1 MRFITEFETDDS
13 NYVKGIKKIHGEE
26 NIGHEIARSFGWNER
41 GVTKLDPAVRVIHI
55 HKLEIEAFPM
65 DKWIEFKQKL
75 FTHVYEEG
83 RQGVALNQVR
93 ILELIKELESYGK
106 PAKETKQVERR

>member
-26 NIGHEIARSFGWNER
+26 NIGHEIAKVFGWDER
-41 GVTKLDPAVRVIHI
+41 GLTTLAKDSPIKHI
-55 HKLEIEAFPM
+55 YKLEIEAFPM

-75 FTHVYEEG
+75 FTYLLESGPMVSGTH
-83 RQGVALNQVR
+83 
-93 ILELIKELESYGK
+93 ILEIIKGLESFGK
-106 PAKETKQVERR
+106 PSGDTITNHK

>member
-13 NYVKGIKKIHGEE
+13 SYVKGIKKIHGEE

-41 GVTKLDPAVRVIHI
+41 EVTKLDPDVRVINI

-65 DKWIEFKQKL
+65 DKWVKFKTGVSECIEQAKVNNYPPMFSL
-75 FTHVYEEG
+75 
-83 RQGVALNQVR
+83 LS
-93 ILELIKELESYGK
+93 ISDLLKELESFGK
-106 PAKETKQVERR
+106 PAGEAKNV